1 MRRLKGDSLDK
12 YREVERSIRVSIIVP
27 VYNAEKYLDRFL
39 NSVISQSFKA
49 EDYEV
54 ILVDDGSTDYSMHI
68 ISSYA
73 GDNENF
79 IVIHKSNGGAASA
92 RNEGLSIAQG
102 EYVAFLD
109 PDDYIEPDYLEKSYT
124 EAKKSGAD
132 IVIFDSWRECV
143 TIKNRA
149 TNRKVQKHAEK
160 AFVTK
165 DREDIDSMLRQILYP
180 YMSAHAGNVN
190 FTRNIPLSAPWDKL
204 YKTSFLKKY
213 DIKFPEELKV
223 LDDMCFNLE
232 AFNKAGKIS
241 YLPVCLYHYVI
252 IDDSITNSYRPDR
265 AEQDMKAFDYAYK
278 AVFGSAYANRL
289 KLPEEYEKGQ
299 DLEEQANLQEQTNLQ
314 AYYARVIKSFA
325 ICCRLQF
332 FNRQNPK
339 DKSQKLA
346 AVRTYMDMAPY
357 SDAFSGINLKSLE
370 PKLIPVAI
378 CGRVKSPKLLS
389 LLDFFE
395 NKLLKH

>member
-12 YREVERSIRVSIIVP
+12 YREAERSIKISVIVP

-39 NSVISQSFKA
+39 NSVIAQTFKE
-49 EDYEV
+49 EDFEV

-92 RNEGLSIAQG
+92 RNEGLNIAHG

-109 PDDYIEPDYLEKSYT
+109 PDDYIEPDYLEKSYA
-124 EAKKSGAD
+124 EAVKSGAD

-149 TNRKVQKHAEK
+149 TNRKVRKHAEK

-180 YMSAHAGNVN
+180 YMSAHAGDVR

-213 DIKFPEELKV
+213 DLRFPEELKV

-232 AFNKAGKIS
+232 VFKKAGKIS
-241 YLPVCLYHYVI
+241 YMPVCLYHYVI
-252 IDDSITNSYRPDR
+252 IEDSITNSYRADR

-278 AVFGSAYANRL
+278 VVFGSAYSVT
-289 KLPEEYEKGQ
+289 
-299 DLEEQANLQEQTNLQ
+299 LQS
-314 AYYARVIKSFA
+314 YYARVIKSFA

-339 DKSQKLA
+339 DRKQKLS
-346 AVRTYMDMAPY
+346 AVRKYMDMAPY